1 MIEWHKKY
9 VEKTLRNWGISTYQA
24 YWISFLKGIII
35 GGAIVYFYL

>member
-1 MIEWHKKY
+1 VIEWHKKY
-9 VEKTLRNWGISTYQA
+9 VEITLKSWGLSTYQG